1 MFHPFFFFKSSSNI
15 CPIPSRDQPVIL
27 LFELENNFGH
37 SRVKEKGE
45 KEVSFF
51 RLRFVLLQQSFIFF
65 LASFV
70 LLGEIEMAEKRSN
83 PEKEFGFVQF

>member
-1 MFHPFFFFKSSSNI
+1 M
-15 CPIPSRDQPVIL
+15 
-27 LFELENNFGH
+27 
-37 SRVKEKGE
+37 VKEKGE
-45 KEVSFF
+45 KDVSFF